1 MRKFRVVT
9 IGFALATALMSGGTM
24 LAGERYGDRQD
35 FRRDEATISRLR
47 GEIARDRW
55 RLDEDIRAGRRREAS
70 RDAEKL
76 ACDQRAL
83 DARLRDVRHDR
94 NDYYR
99 DNYRGR
105 Y

>member
-1 MRKFRVVT
+1 MRNFKVVT

-47 GEIARDRW
+47 SEIARDRW

-70 RDAEKL
+70 RDARKLAHDEHMLNEKL
-76 ACDQRAL
+76 
-83 DARLRDVRHDR
+83 RDFRHDR